1 MLDCVRT
8 RTARRALTPAMP
20 RDFPSFTRKTSVD
33 GPSTFDAVL
42 DQLLEREPPPTA
54 AAFRAHSGAAFD
66 PTYAAAPASLGSAGD
81 AAFALYEDADLAG
94 VGAKATAEPLRSIED
109 AVARE
114 LSLSDDLEPADL
126 ERIRRRFAYRNHP
139 DRVAPSL
146 KGQALER
153 MTIANVLIDQALKAA
168 RARTR

>member
-8 RTARRALTPAMP
+8 RAAQHALTPAMP

-66 PTYAAAPASLGSAGD
+66 PTYAA
-81 AAFALYEDADLAG
+81 ALYEDADLAG

>member
-1 MLDCVRT
+1 
-8 RTARRALTPAMP
+8 MP
-20 RDFPSFTRKTSVD
+20 RDIPSFARKTSVD

-42 DQLLEREPPPTA
+42 DQLLEREPPPAA

-66 PTYAAAPASLGSAGD
+66 PTYAAAPASPGSAGD
-81 AAFALYEDADLAG
+81 AASTLYEDADLAG
-94 VGAKATAEPLRSIED
+94 VGAEVAEPPRSIED

-114 LSLSDDLEPADL
+114 LRLSNDLEPAEL

-139 DRVAPSL
+139 DRVAPGF

-168 RARTR
+168 RARAR